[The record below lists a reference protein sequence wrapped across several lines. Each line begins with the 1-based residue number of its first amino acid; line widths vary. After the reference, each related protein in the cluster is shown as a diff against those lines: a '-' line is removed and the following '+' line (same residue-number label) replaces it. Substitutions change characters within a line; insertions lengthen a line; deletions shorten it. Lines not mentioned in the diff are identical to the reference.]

1 MKDQTTELHDAQH
14 KATVKLLE
22 AIATNADTANKST
35 VPNNVT
41 MGAEAA
47 RTLAEALLF
56 MRNGFR
62 G

>member
-1 MKDQTTELHDAQH
+1 MKDQTTELHDARHQ
-14 KATVKLLE
+14 ATVKLLK
-22 AIATNADTANKST
+22 AIATILDAANKST
-35 VPNNVT
+35 VPNNAT
-41 MGAEAA
+41 IAETA